1 MLAGLF
7 FAISIIPYGVKKF
20 REENLN
26 HENSN
31 IRIGRIWDFII
42 VVLAPAQM
50 IFLLIWFFYSS
61 WTENP
66 ITWLKPFDPDNLF
79 NVGTIV
85 VQWTFVLVIL
95 ILANNWLVKRTSGS
109 K

>member
-7 FAISIIPYGVKKF
+7 FTISIIPYGVKKF

-31 IRIGRIWDFII
+31 IKVGRIWDFVI
-42 VVLAPAQM
+42 VVVAPAQM
-50 IFLLIWFFYSS
+50 ILLLIWFFHSS
-61 WTENP
+61 WKENP
-66 ITWLKPFDPDNLF
+66 ETWLKPFEADNLF

-85 VQWTFVLVIL
+85 VQWAFVLLIL
-95 ILANNWLVKRTSGS
+95 ILANNWIVKKTSRS